1 MRFTM
6 AMITIVMRMNLIKD
20 ANLRELA
27 GKLLVEN
34 VGDTSASVEFVDWN
48 LLAAA
53 VHDLAV

>member
-1 MRFTM
+1 M
-6 AMITIVMRMNLIKD
+6 AMITIVMRPNFVKD